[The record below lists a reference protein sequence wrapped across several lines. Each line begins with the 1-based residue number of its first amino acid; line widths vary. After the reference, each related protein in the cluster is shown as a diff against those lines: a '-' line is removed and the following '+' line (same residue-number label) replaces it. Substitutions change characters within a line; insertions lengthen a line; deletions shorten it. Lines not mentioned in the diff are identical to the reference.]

1 MRMGFIENNKTQSKT
16 LVVDDTFTNAIC
28 YGQTGSG
35 KTTAFILPNIE
46 NRIKLNHGIL
56 IYDFKGNIHT
66 HVKAIAD
73 KHGKLNCVHE
83 IGKPWGKNIDVL
95 KHITNRSLESIFDNI
110 SKKSNNHDY
119 WEDSAKK
126 LFINLFNLFKNIYLV
141 ANKVTEFKDVD
152 YTIIRLCNNIKSKYS
167 PNLKNICQVCQSADI
182 MVKFFKVINGEIDTI
197 YKSFDTII
205 QQNINMSIKK
215 DLNKMLF
222 YHAEVCKYFNN
233 MGEYYTLE
241 KAGDNSGNNGVL
253 QVLNNVLTSVATKD
267 FLSKDEFDIV
277 STLNRGEI
285 VIINVQNMTND
296 ILTMINTSIYE
307 QLTIRT
313 SLGYSPPITIFID
326 ECHRVLSK
334 NSLPDVDVC
343 RENNFEF
350 IMATQDILLLESAI
364 GQMTAYML
372 LRNVTSQFT
381 FKTTLDDLDEFAYKD
396 LINDRC
402 HISKPNFLSKKE
414 LLEIEYK
421 YQKLKDI
428 CDIVDITTD
437 SRYIVQYSPIH
448 EEKNC
453 TLVNYID
460 KDVIKIAELELNT
473 ILIDK
478 WCGSSLFYSMK
489 ISSYL

>member
-1 MRMGFIENNKTQSKT
+1 MRMGFIENNEIKTKK

-46 NRIKLNHGIL
+46 NRIKLNHGVL
-56 IYDFKGNIHT
+56 VYDFKGNIHT
-66 HVKAIAD
+66 HIKAIAD
-73 KHGKLNCVHE
+73 KYGKLSSVHE

-110 SKKSNNHDY
+110 SKESNDHDY

-126 LFINLFNLFKNIYLV
+126 LFINLFNIFKNIYFV
-141 ANKVTEFKDVD
+141 ADKITEFKDIS
-152 YTIIRLCNNIKSKYS
+152 YATIMLTREIQSKYY
-167 PNLKNICQVCQSADI
+167 PNLKNIYSVCQSANKI
-182 MVKFFKVINGEIDTI
+182 VEFFKVINGEIDTM
-197 YKSFDTII
+197 YESFDRII
-205 QQNINMSIKK
+205 QQNLNIRTKK

-222 YHAEVCKYFNN
+222 YHTEVCKYFNN
-233 MGEYYTLE
+233 LGEYHSLE
-241 KAGDNSGNNGVL
+241 KTGSNSGNNGVL
-253 QVLNNVLTSVATKD
+253 QVLNNILSSVAVKD

-277 STLNRGEI
+277 SALNRGEI
-285 VIINVQNMTND
+285 VIINVQNITND
-296 ILTMINTSIYE
+296 ILTLINTSIYE

-313 SLGYSPPITIFID
+313 SLGYSPAITIFID

-350 IMATQDILLLESAI
+350 IMATQDILLLESVI

-381 FKTTLDDLDEFAYKD
+381 FKTTLDDLDKFEYKD
-396 LINDRC
+396 LISDRC
-402 HISKPNFLSKKE
+402 SVSTPIYLSKKE
-414 LLEIEYK
+414 LLEVEYK
-421 YQKLKDI
+421 YQKLKYI
-428 CDIVDITTD
+428 CDVVDIETD
-437 SRYIVQYSPIH
+437 SRYVVQYSPIY

-453 TLVNYID
+453 VLVNYID
-460 KDVIKIAELELNT
+460 KDVIKVAELELNT
-473 ILIDK
+473 VLIDK
-478 WCGSSLFYSMK
+478 WCSSSVLNDIK
-489 ISSYL
+489 IQNKN